1 MEVLGPVSSPIAR
14 LKDRYRFQC
23 MVKYRGEVHA
33 TALVSQVLQEMG
45 DAVKRGGV
53 QISVDVDP
61 QMML

>member
-1 MEVLGPVSSPIAR
+1 
-14 LKDRYRFQC
+14 
-23 MVKYRGEVHA
+23 MVKYRGEVDA
-33 TALVSQVLQEMG
+33 SSLTSKVLEEMG